1 LAGGVPSSSNTSTL
15 GGWGNFGTAFG
26 SFTQRTGMLS
36 TILNV
41 GSNTSASTM
50 QSDQQNQ
57 AEEVIT
63 TANKEL
69 SKSSETL
76 VGGNEGN
83 VAHDTN
89 ILDSSTTPQQPHQQQ
104 VEQESEPN
112 STMASS
118 MGSQQNSIF
127 NRSPDDFT
135 KEELF
140 EIISKMNKRL
150 KALNT
155 IRLQLQEKYTKVD
168 NDYSRI
174 LSLLKEEIL
183 SEVDIIDASNQLE
196 VGNKGTERR

>member
-1 LAGGVPSSSNTSTL
+1 
-15 GGWGNFGTAFG
+15 
-26 SFTQRTGMLS
+26 MLS

-41 GSNTSASTM
+41 GSNTSASTT
-50 QSDQQNQ
+50 QSNQEGQ

-63 TANKEL
+63 DNKDL

-76 VGGNEGN
+76 VGGHEGN
-83 VAHDTN
+83 EAHDIDTSATN
-89 ILDSSTTPQQPHQQQ
+89 TSVATSTSTTPQKPHQQLLQ
-104 VEQESEPN
+104 LQQESEAN

-118 MGSQQNSIF
+118 MGAQHSIF

-135 KEELF
+135 KEELL
-140 EIISKMNKRL
+140 EIITKMNKRL

-168 NDYSRI
+168 NDYSRV